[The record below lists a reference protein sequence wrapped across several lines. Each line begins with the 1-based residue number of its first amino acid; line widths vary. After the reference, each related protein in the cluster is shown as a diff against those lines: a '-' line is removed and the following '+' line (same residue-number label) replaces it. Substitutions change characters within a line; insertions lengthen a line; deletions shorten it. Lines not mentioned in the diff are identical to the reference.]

1 LNSLQYSSGLQ
12 WTPRPIFGDSPIDL
26 DRAKPTP
33 RTEVPKE
40 SVVYDRNSNGGHDF
54 LGMGYTTRD
63 TVHYPL
69 TTLHSIHRQHW
80 GITCTWIVPA
90 AVLALSLLFSAP
102 LPTLSKN
109 PLLSCLMHAS
119 VSMLIVSWFLESCI
133 VMNPARTQLRSLQ
146 AICPLCEARSCRNCC
161 ALCELTARTFVSELR
176 RHGRHYQHVCIARP
190 CQF

>member
-1 LNSLQYSSGLQ
+1 M
-12 WTPRPIFGDSPIDL
+12 
-26 DRAKPTP
+26 
-33 RTEVPKE
+33 
-40 SVVYDRNSNGGHDF
+40 VVMTFWGWAI
-54 LGMGYTTRD
+54 
-63 TVHYPL
+63 PL
-69 TTLHSIHRQHW
+69 EIQCIIHSLHSTPSIVNTGR
-80 GITCTWIVPA
+80 ITCTWIVPA

-133 VMNPARTQLRSLQ
+133 VMNPAGTQLRSLQ
-146 AICPLCEARSCRNCC
+146 AICPLCEARFCRNCC